1 MSSNYISESISLVRN
16 LKKAAKGD
24 KLATFCAVGNA
35 VKVTEKLA
43 KIDNGWGTA
52 AKGVVDSF
60 TKASENSDSLKNVG
74 LFVNVAKQGDE
85 IGMCK
90 SAVQVFQS
98 SSPLRKGIEETLG
111 WGAKFAAKH
120 FMLHT
125 APEIVKNTKCLNSVA
140 QKVGDFSKN
149 TKGMGQLPALI
160 VGVGYSLAT
169 IYAPKYARKAGG
181 WICDKL
187 GIKPYE
193 EDKKQA

>member
-60 TKASENSDSLKNVG
+60 TKASENSDSLKNVS

-111 WGAKFAAKH
+111 WSAKFAAKH
-120 FMLHT
+120 VMLHEV
-125 APEIVKNTKCLNSVA
+125 PKFVKNTKCLNSVA

-160 VGVGYSLAT
+160 VGIGYSLAT

-181 WICDKL
+181 WLCDKL

>member
-24 KLATFCAVGNA
+24 KLATFCAVGNV

-60 TKASENSDSLKNVG
+60 TKASENSDSLKNVN
-74 LFVNVAKQGDE
+74 LFVNVARQGDE

-111 WGAKFAAKH
+111 WSAKFAAKH
-120 FMLHT
+120 VMLHEL
-125 APEIVKNTKCLNSVA
+125 PKFVKNTKCLNSVA

-149 TKGMGQLPALI
+149 TKGMGQLPAVI
-160 VGVGYSLAT
+160 VGVAYSLAT

>member
-16 LKKAAKGD
+16 LKKAANGD
-24 KLATFCAVGNA
+24 KLAAFCATGNV
-35 VKVTEKLA
+35 VKVANKLA
-43 KIDNGWGTA
+43 KVDNSWGEA
-52 AKGVVDSF
+52 ARGVVDSF
-60 TKASENSDSLKNVG
+60 SKASENSDSLKTAG
-74 LFVNVAKQGDE
+74 LFIDVAKQGDE

-111 WGAKFAAKH
+111 WSAKFAAKH
-120 FMLHT
+120 VMLHEV
-125 APEIVKNTKCLNSVA
+125 PKMVQNTKCLNSVA

-160 VGVGYSLAT
+160 FGVGYSLAT

-187 GIKPYE
+187 GIKPYDE
-193 EDKKQA
+193 KKQA

>member
-16 LKKAAKGD
+16 LKKAANGD
-24 KLATFCAVGNA
+24 KLAAFCATRNV
-35 VKVTEKLA
+35 VKVANKLA
-43 KIDNGWGTA
+43 KVDNSWGEA
-52 AKGVVDSF
+52 ARGVVDSF
-60 TKASENSDSLKNVG
+60 SKASENSDSLKTAG
-74 LFVNVAKQGDE
+74 LFIDVAKQGDE

-111 WGAKFAAKH
+111 WSAKFAAKH
-120 FMLHT
+120 VMLHEV
-125 APEIVKNTKCLNSVA
+125 PKFVKNTKCLNSVA

-160 VGVGYSLAT
+160 VGIGYSLAT

-187 GIKPYE
+187 GVKPYDE
-193 EDKKQA
+193 KKQA

>member
-24 KLATFCAVGNA
+24 KIATFCAVGNA

-60 TKASENSDSLKNVG
+60 TKASENSDSLKNVNM
-74 LFVNVAKQGDE
+74 FVNVARQGDE

-98 SSPLRKGIEETLG
+98 SSPIRKAVEETLG
-111 WGAKFAAKH
+111 WSAKFAAKH
-120 FMLHT
+120 VMLHEV
-125 APEIVKNTKCLNSVA
+125 PKFVQNTKCLNSIA
-140 QKVGDFSKN
+140 TKIGDFSKN

-181 WICDKL
+181 WISDKL

>member
-60 TKASENSDSLKNVG
+60 TKASENSDSLKNVN
-74 LFVNVAKQGDE
+74 LFVNVARQGDE

-111 WGAKFAAKH
+111 WSAKFAAKH
-120 FMLHT
+120 VMLHEL
-125 APEIVKNTKCLNSVA
+125 PKFVKNTKCLNSVA

-149 TKGMGQLPALI
+149 TKGMGQLPAVI
-160 VGVGYSLAT
+160 VGVAYSLAT

>member
-16 LKKAAKGD
+16 LKKAANGD
-24 KLATFCAVGNA
+24 KLAAFCATGNV
-35 VKVTEKLA
+35 VKVANKLA
-43 KIDNGWGTA
+43 KVDNSWGEA
-52 AKGVVDSF
+52 ARGVVDSF
-60 TKASENSDSLKNVG
+60 SKASENSDSLKTAG
-74 LFVNVAKQGDE
+74 LFIDVAKQGDE

-111 WGAKFAAKH
+111 WSAKFAAKH
-120 FMLHT
+120 VMLHEV
-125 APEIVKNTKCLNSVA
+125 PKMVQNTKCLNSVA

-187 GIKPYE
+187 GIKPYDE
-193 EDKKQA
+193 KKQA

>member
-16 LKKAAKGD
+16 LKKATNGD
-24 KLATFCAVGNA
+24 KLAAFCAVGNA

-60 TKASENSDSLKNVG
+60 TKASENSDSLKNVN
-74 LFVNVAKQGDE
+74 LFVDVARQGDE

-90 SAVQVFQS
+90 SAVQVMRS

-111 WGAKFAAKH
+111 WSAKFAAKH
-120 FMLHT
+120 VMLHEV
-125 APEIVKNTKCLNSVA
+125 PKFVKNTKCLNSVA

-160 VGVGYSLAT
+160 VGIGYSLAT

-181 WICDKL
+181 WIADKL

>member
-60 TKASENSDSLKNVG
+60 TKASENSDSLKNVNM
-74 LFVNVAKQGDE
+74 FVNVARQGDE

-111 WGAKFAAKH
+111 WSAKFAAKH
-120 FMLHT
+120 VMLHEV
-125 APEIVKNTKCLNSVA
+125 PKLVKNTKCLNSVA

>member
-16 LKKAAKGD
+16 LKKAANGD
-24 KLATFCAVGNA
+24 KLAAVSVVGNA

-43 KIDNGWGTA
+43 KIDNSWGTA
-52 AKGVVDSF
+52 AKGVIDTFSK
-60 TKASENSDSLKNVG
+60 TAENSESMQNVN
-74 LFVNVAKQGDE
+74 LFVQVAKQGDE

-90 SAVQVFQS
+90 SAVQVFNS

-111 WGAKFAAKH
+111 WSAKFAAKH
-120 FMLHT
+120 VMLHEV
-125 APEIVKNTKCLNSVA
+125 PKFIQNTKCLNSVA
-140 QKVGDFSKN
+140 QGIGEFSKN

-160 VGVGYSLAT
+160 SGIGYSLAT

-193 EDKKQA
+193 EDKKQV

>member
-1 MSSNYISESISLVRN
+1 MSEKRN
-16 LKKAAKGD
+16 VKAFD
-24 KLATFCAVGNA
+24 TPI
-35 VKVTEKLA
+35 TERIPWK
-43 KIDNGWGTA
+43 
-52 AKGVVDSF
+52 
-60 TKASENSDSLKNVG
+60 KASENSDSLKTAG
-74 LFVNVAKQGDE
+74 LFIDVAKQGDE

-111 WGAKFAAKH
+111 WSAKFAAKH
-120 FMLHT
+120 VMLHEV
-125 APEIVKNTKCLNSVA
+125 PKMVQNTKCLNSVA

-149 TKGMGQLPALI
+149 TKGMGQLPAVI
-160 VGVGYSLAT
+160 VGVAYSLAT

-193 EDKKQA
+193 EDKKQALLQKEKFRLLLGGNK